1 MRRGSAVV
9 ETVERR
15 KNFIL
20 KFLIKILRTKNF
32 PTPGCEA
39 TAPPPLIH
47 VKASQGQ
54 PQYIRY
60 MEYNRRHAMTFLPRL
75 TAPALVA
82 LSLALA
88 PHTALA
94 ETFTLQDPVAIE
106 NLSKSKQTAPGLYI
120 TAAEAGRILKD
131 KANVALIDVR
141 TPSETMLI
149 GYPVAAAAN
158 IPSKLV
164 DPELEFDPKK
174 GVYMMVDNPT
184 FVAEMQAW
192 LASDA
197 AEGVDTLM
205 IMCRSGSRSAA
216 AIGKLVEAGV
226 DVTLYNVV
234 DGFEGD
240 KNDAGV
246 RAMNGWR
253 NAGLPWTYKVREG
266 LWPGHN

>member
-1 MRRGSAVV
+1 MSYFTRVA
-9 ETVERR
+9 
-15 KNFIL
+15 
-20 KFLIKILRTKNF
+20 
-32 PTPGCEA
+32 
-39 TAPPPLIH
+39 
-47 VKASQGQ
+47 
-54 PQYIRY
+54 
-60 MEYNRRHAMTFLPRL
+60 
-75 TAPALVA
+75 APALVA

-88 PHTALA
+88 PQSGVA
-94 ETFTLQDPVAIE
+94 ETLALQDPVAVE
-106 NLSKSKQTAPGLYI
+106 SLSKSKQTKPGLYI
-120 TAAEAGRILKD
+120 TAAEAGRVLED

-158 IPSKLV
+158 IPSKLI
-164 DPELEFDPKK
+164 DPDLEFNAKK

-197 AEGVDTLM
+197 AAGIDTLM

-240 KNDAGV
+240 KNDTGV
-246 RAMNGWR
+246 RAVNGWR

>member
-1 MRRGSAVV
+1 MRYF
-9 ETVERR
+9 T
-15 KNFIL
+15 
-20 KFLIKILRTKNF
+20 
-32 PTPGCEA
+32 
-39 TAPPPLIH
+39 
-47 VKASQGQ
+47 
-54 PQYIRY
+54 
-60 MEYNRRHAMTFLPRL
+60 RL

-82 LSLALA
+82 VSLALA
-88 PHTALA
+88 PHSGVA
-94 ETFTLQDPVAIE
+94 ETLTLQEPVAVE
-106 NLSKSKQTAPGLYI
+106 SLSKSKQTEPGLYI
-120 TAAEAGRILKD
+120 TAAEAGRVLAEKN
-131 KANVALIDVR
+131 NVALIDVR

-149 GYPVAAAAN
+149 GYPVPAAAN

-164 DPELEFDPKK
+164 DPDLEFNAKK
-174 GVYMMVDNPT
+174 GVYMMVDNPS
-184 FVAEMQAW
+184 FVEEVQAW

-226 DVTLYNVV
+226 DITLYNVV

-240 KNDAGV
+240 KNDNGV
-246 RAMNGWR
+246 RAVNGWR

>member
-1 MRRGSAVV
+1 MRYF
-9 ETVERR
+9 T
-15 KNFIL
+15 
-20 KFLIKILRTKNF
+20 
-32 PTPGCEA
+32 
-39 TAPPPLIH
+39 
-47 VKASQGQ
+47 
-54 PQYIRY
+54 
-60 MEYNRRHAMTFLPRL
+60 RL

-82 LSLALA
+82 LSLALT
-88 PHTALA
+88 PHMALA
-94 ETFTLQDPVAIE
+94 ETFTLQDPVAVE
-106 NLSKSKQTAPGLYI
+106 SLSKSKQTEPGLYI

-158 IPSKLV
+158 VPSKLV
-164 DPELEFDPKK
+164 DPDLEFNAKK

-184 FVAEMQAW
+184 FVDEVKTW

-246 RAMNGWR
+246 RAVNGWR

>member
-1 MRRGSAVV
+1 
-9 ETVERR
+9 
-15 KNFIL
+15 
-20 KFLIKILRTKNF
+20 
-32 PTPGCEA
+32 
-39 TAPPPLIH
+39 
-47 VKASQGQ
+47 
-54 PQYIRY
+54 
-60 MEYNRRHAMTFLPRL
+60 MTCITRF

-82 LSLALA
+82 LTLAFA
-88 PHTALA
+88 PQTGAA
-94 ETFTLQDPVAIE
+94 ETFALQNPVAVE
-106 NLSKSKQTAPGLYI
+106 SLKKSKQTKPGLYI
-120 TAAEAGRILKD
+120 TAAEAGGILEQND
-131 KANVALIDVR
+131 NVALIDVR

-164 DPELEFDPKK
+164 DPDYEFNAKK

-184 FVAEMQAW
+184 FVDEVKTW
-192 LASDA
+192 LASDS

-226 DVTLYNVV
+226 DVTLYNVI

-246 RAMNGWR
+246 RAVNGWR

>member
-1 MRRGSAVV
+1 MRYF
-9 ETVERR
+9 T
-15 KNFIL
+15 
-20 KFLIKILRTKNF
+20 
-32 PTPGCEA
+32 
-39 TAPPPLIH
+39 
-47 VKASQGQ
+47 
-54 PQYIRY
+54 
-60 MEYNRRHAMTFLPRL
+60 RL

-82 LSLALA
+82 VSLALA
-88 PHTALA
+88 PHSGVA
-94 ETFTLQDPVAIE
+94 ETLTLQEPVAVE
-106 NLSKSKQTAPGLYI
+106 SLSKSKQTEPGLYI
-120 TAAEAGRILKD
+120 TAAEAGRVLAEKD
-131 KANVALIDVR
+131 NVALIDVR

-149 GYPVAAAAN
+149 GYPVPAAAN

-164 DPELEFDPKK
+164 DPDLEFNAKK
-174 GVYMMVDNPT
+174 GVYMMVDNPS
-184 FVAEMQAW
+184 FVEEMQAW

-226 DVTLYNVV
+226 DITLYNVV

-240 KNDAGV
+240 KNDNGV
-246 RAMNGWR
+246 RAVNGWR

>member
-1 MRRGSAVV
+1 MRYF
-9 ETVERR
+9 T
-15 KNFIL
+15 
-20 KFLIKILRTKNF
+20 
-32 PTPGCEA
+32 
-39 TAPPPLIH
+39 
-47 VKASQGQ
+47 
-54 PQYIRY
+54 
-60 MEYNRRHAMTFLPRL
+60 RL

-82 LSLALA
+82 VSLALA
-88 PHTALA
+88 PHSGVA
-94 ETFTLQDPVAIE
+94 ETLTLQEPVAVE
-106 NLSKSKQTAPGLYI
+106 SLSKSKQTEPGLYI
-120 TAAEAGRILKD
+120 TAAEAGRVLAEKD
-131 KANVALIDVR
+131 NVTLIDVR

-149 GYPVAAAAN
+149 GYPVPAAAN

-164 DPELEFDPKK
+164 DPDLEFNAKK
-174 GVYMMVDNPT
+174 GVYMMVDNPS
-184 FVAEMQAW
+184 FVEEMQAW

-226 DVTLYNVV
+226 DITLYNVV

-240 KNDAGV
+240 KNDNGV
-246 RAMNGWR
+246 RAVNGWR

>member
-1 MRRGSAVV
+1 MTYLTR
-9 ETVERR
+9 
-15 KNFIL
+15 F
-20 KFLIKILRTKNF
+20 
-32 PTPGCEA
+32 A
-39 TAPPPLIH
+39 T
-47 VKASQGQ
+47 
-54 PQYIRY
+54 
-60 MEYNRRHAMTFLPRL
+60 
-75 TAPALVA
+75 PAL
-82 LSLALA
+82 LALTLAIA
-88 PHTALA
+88 PQTGLA
-94 ETFTLQDPVAIE
+94 ETLSLQAPVAVE
-106 NLSKSKQTAPGLYI
+106 SLSKSKQTEPGLYI
-120 TAAEAGRILKD
+120 TAAEAGRILED

-149 GYPVAAAAN
+149 GYPTPAAAN

-164 DPELEFDPKK
+164 DPELEFNAKK

-184 FVAEMQAW
+184 FVEEMQAW

-197 AEGVDTLM
+197 ASGVDTLM

-240 KNDAGV
+240 KNDDGV
-246 RAMNGWR
+246 RAVNGWR
-253 NAGLPWTYKVREG
+253 NAGLPWTYKVRKG